1 MAYLLRGVALLRR
14 RAPLSLPH
22 ADQVPLLVG
31 LLEGRDVEPG
41 DPEAFVVAVLHHR
54 FSSLAAEA
62 LANGALRL
70 PEDEA
75 ATVRDVAGIRALST
89 RALESELAAIE
100 PLLGKACGTEPLLL
114 KGPAAARHHPDPA
127 LRTFVDLDL
136 LLPRDSLGPAADTL
150 APRGYER
157 FVEFDADF
165 GEAHGHDVHVR
176 RKVGIRNLDVE
187 LHWRVGDDPLGEV
200 LTHERLSEEPARMTV
215 AGREVAVPNPP
226 WELIVFAL
234 HLLSDRGKRLIWLVD
249 LKVAGLAASDADWRE
264 SFELADRHGLLW
276 VLHRALDYVDRHLGF
291 NRPRPLEAGPP
302 PAWGPLRAVEEIDA
316 RASLHVGRLAAMRGR
331 ERAVYLRRVLIPSRE
346 GLRDSV
352 GDDGAPMWR
361 LVGRHVR
368 AAAAGLRPR
377 R

>member
-1 MAYLLRGVALLRR
+1 VPHLKRR
-14 RAPLSLPH
+14 EPLSLPH
-22 ADQVPLLVG
+22 AGQVPLLVG
-31 LLEGRDVEPG
+31 LIEGRDVEPQ
-41 DPEAFVVAVLHHR
+41 DPEAFVAAVLHHR

-62 LANGALRL
+62 IAAGTLRL

-75 ATVRDVAGIRALST
+75 STLRDVAGIRALST
-89 RALESELAAIE
+89 RALESELGAIE
-100 PLLGKACGTEPLLL
+100 PVLEEACGAGPLLL

-136 LLPRDSLGPAADTL
+136 LLPRESLGRSADAL
-150 APRGYER
+150 EARGYQR
-157 FVEFDADF
+157 FVEFDPEF

-200 LTHERLSEEPARMTV
+200 LTHERLSASAARMTV
-215 AGREVAVPNPP
+215 GGREVAVPSPS
-226 WELIVFAL
+226 WELIVLAL

-249 LKVAGLAASDADWRE
+249 LRAAGLAAGDEDWAEGFR
-264 SFELADRHGLLW
+264 LADRHGLLW
-276 VLHRALDYVDRHLGF
+276 VLHRALDYVERHLGF
-291 NRPRPLEAGPP
+291 ERPRPLAAGPP

-316 RASLHVGRLAAMRGR
+316 PASLHVGRLAGMRTR
-331 ERAVYLRRVLIPSRE
+331 ERAAYLRRVLVPSRE

-352 GDDGAPMWR
+352 GADGAPMWR
-361 LVGRHVR
+361 LVGRHMR